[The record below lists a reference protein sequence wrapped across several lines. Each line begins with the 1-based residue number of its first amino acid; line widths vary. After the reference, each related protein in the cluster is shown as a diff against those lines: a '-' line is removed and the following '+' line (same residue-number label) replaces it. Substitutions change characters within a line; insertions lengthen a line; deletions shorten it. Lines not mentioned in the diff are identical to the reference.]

1 MPPTGPNTP
10 EQLDLVQ
17 QMNKLLQDQNKILQQ
32 IAGTMGAQA
41 QASQQLSQSNTEI
54 SDSASNAADKV
65 NELNDAMKENTGG
78 ADGLAAAMG
87 KQSQKTKE
95 SNDAMGGMI
104 DTATKTVATL
114 GVLSAGVS
122 GLANAYE
129 AAGAT
134 FKMFTGGLSV
144 GIGIFKG
151 ATGVVGGFFS
161 NLMQQAAAYRNKAAG
176 EMHQANESLRKE
188 FGDITSHQS
197 KQIKAMASDLGGA
210 QAALGAAG
218 TSLHATI
225 GNNAAILKEMTAI
238 ASEMGASYVSLSGDV
253 FQARNEIL
261 LMRKGMNISADAFK
275 NIASTAKAAG
285 GTMQDALTETM
296 VASSHLS
303 KTFGVDVKI
312 IGKNINEMAKD
323 MASFGHLGP
332 KALAATATYATK
344 LGVSIGALKG
354 TMDAFDTF
362 ESAAANAGKLAEAF
376 GMNVDVMGMMNAEN
390 PAERMDMLRKSFE
403 ETGKSVSDLSR
414 HELKML
420 SDSMG
425 GMPIDEMKNAL
436 SMSTDEMG
444 FGDFE
449 DAAEEAAAKI
459 TPEQAMADVAASM
472 DRLVQK
478 VDELMGGP
486 FSNFIKGFTLAIERS
501 AEFRAIMGEVSA
513 FLEEFF
519 KLGKQVGV
527 MFVDTF
533 LKEGGAVRDMVRSIF
548 GIEKIQAFTA
558 TVKLAFTE
566 FFSLIKTDPKKAVE
580 NLFDKVFGAFKTW
593 FGSGE
598 QSKKLGMMLVNLVI
612 GGFKM
617 LAGLIPKII
626 SAASGYIR
634 DLTQG
639 LKDFLASDK
648 ESATSIGA
656 GISDSIKLA
665 FESIKDALPEL
676 KDALIDLFLL
686 LFEIAKPHLMK
697 VVGVVIAAILVKTIV
712 SSLLAVGVSG
722 LIGGALKKMLGAISK
737 MTTGSAPKDIVK
749 SGKGA
754 SKGGSDAVK
763 GIGGILEALRSITI
777 KDILMGGLIM
787 VALAVFAS
795 VSMYIFAKGLKKAS
809 GIMKTIKMS
818 DMKKTLLGLMGAVL
832 ITIPLVLIGMQLG
845 ALGYGMPLAVLG
857 MVAAAAMVFI
867 GGVGLGYAL
876 QFINPIWGKL
886 DTNTTLKTLGL
897 MALTS
902 LAMLPLIGAG
912 MLVGGASAGILL
924 VIAGMIAATALFTG
938 AAAGLGWAF
947 QEFIIPAW
955 QGVDTLGALKA
966 IGLMALVSIAM
977 IPLIVG
983 GALLGAIVVATLGGG
998 LAIITA
1004 GFMLGTGV
1012 LRAASDEFPDA
1023 INYFSKAF
1031 SKVKLKP
1038 LGKAALAL
1046 LGTVVITGT
1055 IAYFGAALA
1064 YMSPLLLG
1072 AYFGVQ
1078 AGALFVKET
1087 RPYIQDMVDN
1097 LSKINIKNPKTFK
1110 EKMLAIGSLIA
1121 AVAQIADLG
1130 ISAMSMATTA
1140 SMFSDKGPEDMMKSI
1155 SGFIGNVLDSM
1166 LTFITQLVT
1175 LASGFDE
1182 KSLKGA
1188 AAIAEIL
1195 GAVGTLAGALMEPL
1209 QNVQANVGIID
1220 IMKGDGASKQIET
1233 MAAGMGTIL
1242 EALAKHVPKIIDA
1255 LILSLAGVGD
1265 SKVFGEKAKGLK
1277 DIFEG
1282 ILALMTVVK
1291 EMNGMGQKD
1300 NDGWFTG
1307 TSFDKTTITDMFKN
1321 VSSIL
1326 ASDELKNML
1335 NDSVTLISGITGGAD
1350 LLTKAESFS
1359 KILDAIVSVTE
1370 KLSSFGTF
1378 LSDGGM
1384 QGMSDAKYLLEHMI
1398 SNWMMPS
1405 DIITMINDEAFY
1417 LADIMKDM
1425 DADIGAVDL
1434 RPQVSAILGYD
1445 GDRTFTIKPDAVNL
1459 TVRLQVKVDAEQL
1472 AVAIAKGNSDLDGFF
1487 QTTEKAQKADL
1498 DIPGGV

>member
-10 EQLDLVQ
+10 DQLDLVQ

-41 QASQQLSQSNTEI
+41 QASQQLSQSNTEV

-78 ADGLAAAMG
+78 AEGLAAAMG
-87 KQSQKTKE
+87 KQSQKTRE
-95 SNDAMGGMI
+95 SNEAMGSII

-134 FKMFTGGLSV
+134 FKLFTGGLSA

-161 NLMQQAAAYRNKAAG
+161 GLMQHAANYHNAAAG
-176 EMHQANESLRKE
+176 EMHQANESIRKE
-188 FGDITSHQS
+188 FGDITSDQG
-197 KQIKAMASDLGGA
+197 KFVKDMVGELGGA
-210 QAALGAAG
+210 SAALGAAG
-218 TSLHATI
+218 TSLFGTV
-225 GNNAAILKEMTAI
+225 GRSAAVLQ
-238 ASEMGASYVSLSGDV
+238 EMGAIAGEFGESLVRMQDQIKGSVSEM
-253 FQARNEIL
+253 F
-261 LMRKGMNISADAFK
+261 LMRKGMNISTEAFK
-275 NIASTAKAAG
+275 NIASTAEAAG
-285 GTMQDALTETM
+285 GSMQDALTETM

-303 KTFGVDVKI
+303 KTFGVDVKV
-312 IGKNINEMAKD
+312 IGKGINEMAKD

-344 LGVSIGALKG
+344 LGVSISALKG

-449 DAAEEAAAKI
+449 DAAEEAASKI
-459 TPEQAMADVAASM
+459 TPEEAMKDVAESI
-472 DRLVQK
+472 DRLATQIT
-478 VDELMGGP
+478 DLASGP
-486 FSNFIKGFTLAIERS
+486 LSNFMKGFSEAITRS
-501 AEFRAIMGEVSA
+501 AEFRAIMKEVGA
-513 FLEEFF
+513 FLKEFF
-519 KLGKQVGV
+519 VLGKAVGR
-527 MFVDTF
+527 MFVDVF
-533 LKEGGAVRDMVRSIF
+533 LKEGGAVRDMISGIF
-548 GIEKIQAFTA
+548 SLEKIKAFTA
-558 TVKLAFTE
+558 TVKLAFSE
-566 FFSLIKTDPKKAVE
+566 FFDLIKTDPKKAVE

-598 QSKKLGMMLVNLVI
+598 QSKNLGMMLVNLVI

-626 SAASGYIR
+626 SAAAGAIR

-639 LKDFLASDK
+639 LKDFLAGDK
-648 ESATSIGA
+648 ESAESIGA
-656 GISDSIKLA
+656 GIGDSIKLA
-665 FESIKDALPEL
+665 FESIKSALPEL

-686 LFEIAKPHLMK
+686 LFEIAKPHMMK

-749 SGKGA
+749 SGKSA
-754 SKGGSDAVK
+754 SKGGSDAVS
-763 GIGGILEALRSITI
+763 GIGGILKALRSITI

-787 VALAVFAS
+787 VALAAFAS
-795 VSMYIFAKGLKKAS
+795 VSMYIFAKGLKIAS
-809 GIMKTIKMS
+809 GVMKTIKMA
-818 DMKKTLLGLMGAVL
+818 DLQKTLLGLTAAVL
-832 ITIPLVLIGMQLG
+832 ITIPLVYIGMQLG
-845 ALGYGMPLAVLG
+845 ALGQGMPLAVLG
-857 MVAAAAMVFI
+857 MVAAAAMFFI

-886 DTNTTLKTLGL
+886 DTRETLKTIGL

-902 LAMLPLIGAG
+902 IAMLPLIAAG

-924 VIAGMIAATALFTG
+924 VIAGMVAATALFTG

-947 QEFIIPAW
+947 QELIIPAW
-955 QGVDTLGALKA
+955 QGVDTLQALKA
-966 IGLMALVSIAM
+966 IGLMALVSLAM
-977 IPLIVG
+977 IPLVVG
-983 GALLGAIVVATLGGG
+983 GAALGAIVIATLGGG

-1031 SKVKLKP
+1031 TKVKLKP
-1038 LGKAALAL
+1038 LGKAMLAL

-1064 YMSPLLLG
+1064 YMSPLLLA

-1078 AGALFVKET
+1078 AGSLFVKET
-1087 RPYIQDMVDN
+1087 RPYIQEMVDN

-1130 ISAMSMATTA
+1130 ISAMGMATTA

-1188 AAIAEIL
+1188 AAIADIL

-1255 LILSLAGVGD
+1255 LVLSLAGVGD

-1300 NDGWFTG
+1300 NDGFFTG
-1307 TSFDKTTITDMFKN
+1307 TSFDKTTITSMFTN
-1321 VSSIL
+1321 VSSVL
-1326 ASDELKNML
+1326 ASDELKDML
-1335 NDSVTLISGITGGAD
+1335 NDSIKLISGITGGED
-1350 LLTKAESFS
+1350 LLTKAESFA

-1370 KLSSFGTF
+1370 KLSSFGEF
-1378 LSDGGM
+1378 LRDGGM
-1384 QGMSDAKYLLEHMI
+1384 EGMSAVKWNLQYMI
-1398 SNWMMPS
+1398 ENFMMPS
-1405 DIITMINDEAFY
+1405 DIIGMINDEAFF

-1459 TVRLQVKVDAEQL
+1459 TVRLQVKVDAEEL